1 MDDKLKYF
9 LYAAETLNFSKT
21 AEHFFISATAV
32 SKSINKLEDTVGV
45 LLFNRHHN
53 SIELTSAGKAFY
65 ENAKF
70 IASDY
75 NEAIASAQQVDAD
88 VQPKITIG
96 FSSLYE
102 AKIIVPR
109 LNQYKYTHSRTA
121 FMFTHRSI
129 EQLHQGL
136 TDGNIDLTYSFETM
150 MDRTN
155 ISNTLLLSSDYMI
168 GISKYNKL
176 ATAQSLNVQK
186 LAGLAC
192 GYYSQYNSVLAK
204 DRLDQQAKNAGINN
218 LHYIQFE
225 TLETLLSSVAN
236 NQCFAFFPDLF
247 SNPHLF
253 PDIVFLP
260 NSNPFSSYQ
269 LVQSNL
275 NGTNHT
281 VTEIT
286 NFVEQSF
293 HKKRYR

>member
-53 SIELTSAGKAFY
+53 SIELTPAGKAFY

-70 IASDY
+70 VASDY
-75 NEAIASAQQVDAD
+75 KTAIESARQVDVH

-102 AKIIVPR
+102 ARIIVPI
-109 LNQYKYTHSRTA
+109 LNHYKQNNNGTIFEY
-121 FMFTHRSI
+121 THRSI

-136 TDGNIDLTYSFETM
+136 ADGNIDLAYSFGM
-150 MDRTN
+150 MQDQENVT
-155 ISNTLLLSSDYMI
+155 NTLLLASDYTI
-168 GISKYNKL
+168 GISKYNNL
-176 ATAQSLNVQK
+176 ATANSLNVQE
-186 LAGLAC
+186 LDNLAC
-192 GYYSQYNSVLAK
+192 GYYSQYNSVSAK
-204 DRLDQQAKNAGINN
+204 NWLDQQAKRAGINN

-247 SNPHLF
+247 SNSHLF

-260 NSNPFSSYQ
+260 NNNPFSSYQ
-269 LVQSNL
+269 LVQSSL
-275 NGTNHT
+275 NNINNN
-281 VTEIT
+281 VAKIA
-286 NFVEQSF
+286 NFVDKNF
-293 HKKRYR
+293 H